1 MPEFNQLFWPLLTTF
16 ALLVAAGVG
25 FPIPEEVPVVGAGL
39 WVGQNPELRPWSFL
53 ALPICILGVVI
64 SDALLYTIGRLYG
77 PRLLEYRWTSR
88 LLPPEKL
95 ARIEGNFHKYGVKIL
110 LFARVLPGIRSPI
123 FITAGIMKLP
133 LRRFVLADG
142 IYAIPGV
149 SLLFFLAFWF
159 GDQFK
164 ELFDKIEKD
173 LDVAKP
179 IIILAALAAVAAYI
193 CYHFVRKPIPTG
205 DPRDLPLTDLP
216 LIGQKVAATI
226 EGMTATV
233 KPVGPKPAP
242 STNGQETQKSGPEH
256 HAADSASRP
265 ADE

>member
-1 MPEFNQLFWPLLTTF
+1 MWTACRRNATYIANGAVVRNCLTRSFCSAGILFVPEFNQLFWPLLTTF

-123 FITAGIMKLP
+123 
-133 LRRFVLADG
+133 
-142 IYAIPGV
+142 
-149 SLLFFLAFWF
+149 
-159 GDQFK
+159 
-164 ELFDKIEKD
+164 KIGRAH
-173 LDVAKP
+173 V
-179 IIILAALAAVAAYI
+179 
-193 CYHFVRKPIPTG
+193 
-205 DPRDLPLTDLP
+205 
-216 LIGQKVAATI
+216 
-226 EGMTATV
+226 
-233 KPVGPKPAP
+233 
-242 STNGQETQKSGPEH
+242 
-256 HAADSASRP
+256 
-265 ADE
+265 